1 MINTDKITKRKRN
14 KIISFRVSEDEKLKL
29 EKKINSTNLKNQDFF
44 LKLIEEKEI
53 FIIPELSK
61 LILELN
67 RIGINLNQISKK
79 LNSEEQIGILKK
91 IDLNK
96 KINKNS
102 EDLNLILKSISEKI
116 K

>member
-1 MINTDKITKRKRN
+1 MKNPDKITKRKRN

-102 EDLNLILKSISEKI
+102 EGLNLILKSISEKI

>member
-1 MINTDKITKRKRN
+1 MDNLKTGKRKRN
-14 KIISFRVSEDEKLKL
+14 KIISFRVSEEEKIKIN
-29 EKKINSTNLKNQDFF
+29 KKIKLTNLNNQDFF

-53 FIIPELSK
+53 FVIKDLSK

-67 RIGINLNQISKK
+67 KIGINLNQISKK
-79 LNSEEQIGILKK
+79 LNSEEQIGMLKK

-96 KINKNS
+96 KINNNS
-102 EDLNLILKSISEKI
+102 ENLNLVLKNLLDKI